1 MMSLNSIHPRKI
13 LRGGD
18 NPSNTA
24 HMELKNTF
32 FTEIRDTLLNARRKT
47 YAFAN
52 REMLG
57 AYWNVGRRITEEEQN
72 GKKRADYGTFLVK
85 ELATRL
91 TATLGKAFD
100 ERELRRMRQF
110 FRYFPTWDSVR
121 PELTWTHYRFILRV
135 EDAQARAYYVE
146 EAIIGNWSTRILQR
160 NINSH
165 YYHRLISTRDH
176 PSTTSPQ
183 DDTVRLEPRDLIKDP
198 YFLEFLGIATH
209 DNFSE
214 NELEKAII
222 NKLQQCLLEL
232 GKGFAFVSR
241 QYHIRTETKEFYIDL
256 VFYNYLLK
264 CFVLVDLKTSE
275 LTHQDIGQMDMY
287 IRLFENLKKL
297 PGDNPTVGIILCT
310 DKDETIVKYS
320 VLQESK
326 QLFASK
332 YRLYLPDEKEI
343 IDEINAERNRL
354 HL

>member
-1 MMSLNSIHPRKI
+1 MQIKKTFI
-13 LRGGD
+13 
-18 NPSNTA
+18 A
-24 HMELKNTF
+24 EIKN
-32 FTEIRDTLLNARRKT
+32 ILLNARRQT
-47 YAFAN
+47 YAIAN
-52 REMLG
+52 REMLA
-57 AYWNVGRRITEEEQN
+57 AYWNVGKRITEEEQE
-72 GKKRADYGTFLVK
+72 GKKRAAYGVFLLR
-85 ELATRL
+85 ELATHL
-91 TATLGKAFD
+91 TDTLGKGFD

-110 FRYFPTWDSVR
+110 FQYFPTWDSVR

-135 EDAQARAYYVE
+135 KDLDARSYYVM
-146 EAIIGNWSTRILQR
+146 EAITGNWSTRILER
-160 NINSH
+160 NVSSQ
-165 YYHRLISTRDH
+165 YYHRLLPKKENSQTLNK
-176 PSTTSPQ
+176 PGNPVLS
-183 DDTVRLEPRDLIKDP
+183 EPRDLIKDP
-198 YFLEFLGIATH
+198 YFLEFLGITTH
-209 DNFSE
+209 DDFSE

-222 NKLQQCLLEL
+222 NKLQQFLLEL

-264 CFVLVDLKTSE
+264 CFVLVDLKVTE

-287 IRLFENLKKL
+287 IRLFENLKKI